1 MNSLAVVTKYPKMFL
16 TAAILLAFAAGA
28 IFQGYT
34 KFGSTN
40 ASPATAVSEAA
51 PTAPAPTSN
60 LVAQPHPYAAPA
72 PRAVTTTSVA
82 PRPVQR
88 KRSLK
93 KEVLIVAGSS
103 GAGAAIGAV
112 AGGGKGAAIGAV
124 SGGVAGL
131 VYDMATRNK

>member
-1 MNSLAVVTKYPKMFL
+1 MNWISKYPKIFM

-28 IFQGYT
+28 VFEGYT
-34 KFGSTN
+34 KFGATN
-40 ASPATAVSEAA
+40 ASPAAA
-51 PTAPAPTSN
+51 IETAPAPATSSN
-60 LVAQPHPYAAPA
+60 LVAQPHPYAA

-82 PRPVQR
+82 PRPVHR

-93 KEVLIVAGSS
+93 KEALIVAGSS